1 MLGPSRSVDEGVFM
15 RRLESGER
23 ERQPAGGHVRK
34 PDPRAASGDTR
45 QEQKAPGVARSLI
58 EA

>member
-1 MLGPSRSVDEGVFM
+1 M

-23 ERQPAGGHVRK
+23 ERHLRDWDFTHSCPTGGFGSNL
-34 PDPRAASGDTR
+34 PGWID
-45 QEQKAPGVARSLI
+45 PGVARSLI